1 MSSLAAPR
9 CGHIKVNG
17 TQCGSPAQR
26 NERFCYFHQHSRPI
40 TFAFGRR
47 YHDYS
52 SSEVILPAFED
63 AHSIQLT
70 LRQVT
75 ELILRHKIDDKTAGL
90 VLYALQI
97 ASSNLKRMELE
108 KPQPEQVV
116 IDLETESETPI
127 AAITEAETAQQ
138 TSDEEINRSDE
149 DLPTG
154 TIQACYRPGPLHRKH
169 EEAEGNS
176 RSSHLLRDGDGVSI
190 PVFEGE
196 FPHTVELVG
205 NRHGD
210 FRAGFLNAIEDSLQ
224 AVHFHVEGQA
234 CADGRG

>member
-1 MSSLAAPR
+1 LASEQIAACKPGATMSSLAAPR

-40 TFAFGRR
+40 TFAVGRG

-108 KPQPEQVV
+108 K
-116 IDLETESETPI
+116 
-127 AAITEAETAQQ
+127 AATRAGCHR
-138 TSDEEINRSDE
+138 SRNR
-149 DLPTG
+149 
-154 TIQACYRPGPLHRKH
+154 I
-169 EEAEGNS
+169 GNS
-176 RSSHLLRDGDGVSI
+176 HRCH
-190 PVFEGE
+190 
-196 FPHTVELVG
+196 H
-205 NRHGD
+205 
-210 FRAGFLNAIEDSLQ
+210 
-224 AVHFHVEGQA
+224 
-234 CADGRG
+234 